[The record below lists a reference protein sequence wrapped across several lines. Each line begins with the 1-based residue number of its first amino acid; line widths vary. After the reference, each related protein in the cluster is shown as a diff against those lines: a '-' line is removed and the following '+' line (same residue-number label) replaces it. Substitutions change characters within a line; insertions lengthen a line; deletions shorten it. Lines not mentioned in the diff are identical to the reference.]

1 MVNRKNT
8 NYLMEAV
15 LGSDEEAIRDIVY
28 AIGESKG
35 KWSHF
40 ISNLFSAEVTE
51 AAKEQFHTVWVE
63 LGWRIR
69 SQVGDDKALAR
80 MLSALLPKYRGESIQ
95 LYRGESAERYG
106 IGRIGFCWTPNIE
119 MARTFARGLN
129 AYFGDGGV
137 LLATMAN
144 QSSIIAGPNDHSI
157 HLGEHEYTLDPFSL
171 SDIEVLK
178 TYPPLP
184 PDW

>member
-1 MVNRKNT
+1 MANRKNT

-40 ISNLFSAEVTE
+40 ISSLFSAEVTE

-63 LGWRIR
+63 LGGRIR

-80 MLSALLPKYRGESIQ
+80 MLSALLPEYRGESIK
-95 LYRGESAERYG
+95 LYRGESA
-106 IGRIGFCWTPNIE
+106 
-119 MARTFARGLN
+119 
-129 AYFGDGGV
+129 
-137 LLATMAN
+137 
-144 QSSIIAGPNDHSI
+144 
-157 HLGEHEYTLDPFSL
+157 
-171 SDIEVLK
+171 
-178 TYPPLP
+178 
-184 PDW
+184 